1 MKEIAFG
8 HIESVPVGTCF
19 KTYADM
25 NAIGLHR
32 QTNAGISGR
41 EGEGV
46 DSLVVSGG
54 YEDDQDLGDV
64 IVYTGQ
70 GGQNASGKQ
79 VKDQELR
86 RGNLALVKN
95 QLGGIPV
102 RVIRGAHK
110 GSAYA
115 PDSGYRY
122 DGLYSVESHWH
133 EIGKSGFKIWRYRLV
148 RIGETSLVAQRK
160 DEPAQSLLSG
170 GNQNPIRK
178 AATVERIVRDAR
190 QAKKVKEHY
199 GYECQVCGVA
209 IKTNAGYYAEA
220 AHIKPLGSPHN
231 GSDTPENLLCL
242 CPNHHKMLDMGSMAI
257 NDDLTLIGVE
267 GNLSVKQGHNISLE
281 ALKYHREH
289 FLDL

>member
-8 HIESVPVGTCF
+8 HIENVPVGMCF
-19 KTYADM
+19 KSYAEM

-95 QLGGIPV
+95 QLEGIPI
-102 RVIRGAHK
+102 RVIRGSHK

-115 PDSGYRY
+115 PKFGYRY
-122 DGLYSVESHWH
+122 DGLYRVDSHWH
-133 EIGKSGFKIWRYRLV
+133 EIGKSGFRVWRYRLV
-148 RIGETSLVAQRK
+148 RIDGGMSITQEAV
-160 DEPAQSLLSG
+160 EIGSLLSG
-170 GNQNPIRK
+170 GNQNPTRR
-178 AATVERIVRDAR
+178 AVSVERIVRDTR

-199 GYECQVCGVA
+199 GYACQVCGIA
-209 IKTNAGYYAEA
+209 IKTNAGHYAEA

-242 CPNHHKMLDMGSMAI
+242 CPNHHKMLDMGSIAI
-257 NDDLTLIGVE
+257 NDDLSLVGMDGRLV
-267 GNLSVKQGHNISLE
+267 VKQGHQVSLE
-281 ALKYHREH
+281 SLKYHREH
-289 FLDL
+289 FFDL